1 MPFSYAKL
9 FSLLKEKG
17 YTTYKIRKENLISQS
32 ALQKMRTGEGSID
45 TRTLER
51 LCKVLEC
58 QPGDIL
64 EYVTDKSAPDGAE
77 REENENAE

>member
-51 LCKVLEC
+51 LCKVLKC
-58 QPGDIL
+58 QPGDII
-64 EYVTDKSAPDGAE
+64 EYIEPAPNGAE
-77 REENENAE
+77 REETENE

>member
-58 QPGDIL
+58 QPGDIF
-64 EYVTDKSAPDGAE
+64 EYVTDKPTHDDAE
-77 REENENAE
+77 RK